1 MEENK
6 ESVVGIL
13 EQLAVIT
20 DATQVLFPQGKTIM
34 VFELNREDFKRVQ
47 GNFRGIDQYHN
58 KFSIDISGVE
68 LVFILEVKVSNW
80 WTIVILLANFAI
92 KSASSTAEFPPPITT
107 TSLSP

>member
-34 VFELNREDFKRVQ
+34 VFELNREDFKHVQ

-68 LVFILEVKVSNW
+68 LVFILEGEVNYDDPTEIKVEEPPSLRKIKKSFSRFKSSSPPVK
-80 WTIVILLANFAI
+80 
-92 KSASSTAEFPPPITT
+92 
-107 TSLSP
+107 

>member
-1 MEENK
+1 MEKNK

-68 LVFILEVKVSNW
+68 LVFILEGEVNYDDPTEIKVEEPPSLKKKLRNLFSGFKSSGPPVK
-80 WTIVILLANFAI
+80 
-92 KSASSTAEFPPPITT
+92 
-107 TSLSP
+107 